1 MGYKKKY
8 TGDAWHGVAAY
19 VKRALEREYRP

>member
-8 TGDAWHGVAAY
+8 TGDAWYGVAAY